1 MFNLIPFGLR
11 TADRWPDLFNDDF
24 FKTNWD
30 NFKTDISETENNYLI
45 EANLPGFT
53 KDQIEVGFQD
63 GNLTIS
69 AKRDE
74 VSEDT
79 KGNYLRKERRAGQL
93 LRTFVFDNVDT
104 DNVKAEYKD
113 GVLKIDLPKKEVRPT
128 EIRKIEIN

>member
-11 TADRWPDLFNDDF
+11 TTNRWPDLFNDDF

-30 NFKTDISETENNYLI
+30 SFKTDISETESNYMI
-45 EANLPGFT
+45 EADLPGFT
-53 KDQIEVGFQD
+53 KDQIEVAFQE

-74 VSEDT
+74 VTEET
-79 KGNYLRKERRAGQL
+79 QGNYLRKERRAGQL
-93 LRTFVFDNVDT
+93 FRTFVFDNVDT
-104 DNVKAEYKD
+104 DNIKADYKD
-113 GVLKIDLPKKEVRPT
+113 GVLKIDLPKKEVTPT

>member
-45 EANLPGFT
+45 EADLPGFT

>member
-1 MFNLIPFGLR
+1 MFNLIPFGVR
-11 TADRWPDLFNDDF
+11 AVDRWPDLFTDDF

-30 NFKTDISETENNYLI
+30 SFKTDITETENNYTI
-45 EANLPGFT
+45 EADLPGFS
-53 KDQIEVGFQD
+53 KDQIEVAFQE

-74 VSEDT
+74 VTEEA
-79 KGNYLRKERRAGQL
+79 KGNYLRRERRAGQL

-104 DNVKAEYKD
+104 DNIKAQYKD
-113 GVLKIDLPKKEVRPT
+113 GVLKIELPKKEVRPA